1 MQVKIH
7 WIIDGV
13 AEMEAD
19 NMEAAEAKVEEMLK
33 KVLAD
38 HPDLINILGARAI
51 QGKAYLPGS
60 AEDTDAEAEDN

>member
-19 NMEAAEAKVEEMLK
+19 TMEAAEAKVE
-33 KVLAD
+33 D
-38 HPDLINILGARAI
+38 
-51 QGKAYLPGS
+51 
-60 AEDTDAEAEDN
+60 